1 MTEQKKKSKMGG
13 VISVLVSSRRQNPD
27 QQQKDIIKDTAWFPD
42 RLMILVKKMSS
53 LASERLATCICC
65 SGLVLT

>member
-1 MTEQKKKSKMGG
+1 MTEQKKRSKMGG
-13 VISVLVSSRRQNPD
+13 VISVLVSSWRQNPD

-53 LASERLATCICC
+53 LASESLATCICC